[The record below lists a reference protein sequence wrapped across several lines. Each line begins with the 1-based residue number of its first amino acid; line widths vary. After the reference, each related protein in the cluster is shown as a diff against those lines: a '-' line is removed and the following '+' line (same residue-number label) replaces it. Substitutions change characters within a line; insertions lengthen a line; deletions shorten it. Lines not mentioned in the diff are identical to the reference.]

1 MAASG
6 VGLGSVVDVGWVVE
20 VGIGVGAAA
29 GVVPPQAFK
38 KSALNTNRKRILLIA
53 APRSL
58 VGGIIGEK
66 NSLYTL
72 LARGIW

>member
-6 VGLGSVVDVGWVVE
+6 VGLGSVVDVGWDVGD
-20 VGIGVGAAA
+20 GIGVGAAA
-29 GVVPPQAFK
+29 GVVPPQALMKSTLKTNK
-38 KSALNTNRKRILLIA
+38 KRLLLIA